1 VSILP
6 YEANYTLLELFCH

>member
-6 YEANYTLLELFCH
+6 YEANYTLVELFCH